1 MSGEEVQIAQ
11 IEDSIK
17 AMERR
22 ISRLR
27 KSSRGCDKMEA
38 ERWETYKYELQ
49 GALRWWKAR
58 QDKEIR

>member
-1 MSGEEVQIAQ
+1 MSTEEVQIAQ
-11 IEDSIK
+11 IEDRIK

-22 ISRLR
+22 IAELR
-27 KSSRGCDKMEA
+27 KSSRGCEKMEA

-49 GALRWWKAR
+49 GTLRWWKAR

>member
-22 ISRLR
+22 IAKLR
-27 KSSRGCDKMEA
+27 KSARGCDKMEA

-49 GALRWWKAR
+49 GALRWWKQR
-58 QDKEIR
+58 KDKEVR